1 DRVVQNVVDDC
12 NDYFTNLK
20 ASEIGR
26 AALGGPE
33 IEERFNS
40 PHGNV
45 YHVDPLLF
53 RFGPLRPAMGFG
65 TYKTPVPGLY
75 LSGAGTHPTG
85 GLCGL
90 PGKLAA
96 QALLRDGR
104 SGGASPIR
112 RLIKAGTSASASRQ
126 PVGVS

>member
-1 DRVVQNVVDDC
+1 LEIDRLV
-12 NDYFTNLK
+12 
-20 ASEIGR
+20 
-26 AALGGPE
+26 LGAPE
-33 IEERFNS
+33 LEERFNS

-65 TYKTPVPGLY
+65 AYRTPVPGLY

-96 QALLRDGR
+96 AAVLRDGR
-104 SGGASPIR
+104 SGGRSPLGR
-112 RLIKAGTSASASRQ
+112 GGATRVRAASAGSPPATPAAPTPTAQTRAVDE
-126 PVGVS
+126 PAAVT